1 MRYMLSRKEKKTN
14 PNIDEITLI
23 NLMLTGNWIQ
33 EKNIFLFKE
42 HQLSYQQYLVLKT
55 LKIFKKT
62 PASLKDIHEKM
73 ISKMSNTTRLI
84 DKLKAKGLVARKHGK
99 LNKRKTEIRATK
111 KGLMLLAEIE
121 ELLNIHAVEITK
133 NLSIKEVL
141 IINELLDKI
150 RKD

>member
-1 MRYMLSRKEKKTN
+1 MLSHKEKKTN
-14 PNIDEITLI
+14 PNINEITLI
-23 NLMLTGNWIQ
+23 NLMLTGNWIH
-33 EKNIFLFKE
+33 EKNIFFFKE
-42 HQLSYQQYLVLKT
+42 HELSYQQYLVLKT
-55 LKIFKKT
+55 LKNFKKN
-62 PASLKDIHEKM
+62 PAALKDIHEKM

-111 KGLMLLAEIE
+111 RGLTLLAEIE
-121 ELLNIHAVEITK
+121 GLLNIHAVEITK

-150 RKD
+150 RKY

>member
-1 MRYMLSRKEKKTN
+1 M
-14 PNIDEITLI
+14 
-23 NLMLTGNWIQ
+23 
-33 EKNIFLFKE
+33 
-42 HQLSYQQYLVLKT
+42 
-55 LKIFKKT
+55 
-62 PASLKDIHEKM
+62 KDIHEKM

-84 DKLKAKGLVARKHGK
+84 DKLKAKGLVVRKHGK